1 MLIVKNKAALGK
13 GLTAL
18 FEDNDIQFEDNNVQI
33 KNKQV
38 ITLKINDIEPNK
50 GQPRSY
56 FDKEKLEELADSIAE
71 HGVLQPIIVREIA
84 EGRYQI
90 ISGERRWRASRM
102 AGLNEVPIIIRDLDE
117 QAILEVALIENLQ
130 REDLNVI
137 EEAKGYKELMTN
149 FSMTQ
154 ETVAKRVGKS
164 RPVIA
169 NALRLLALPE
179 EVLSLVEG
187 GELSPGHAR
196 ALLPLLEKMNK
207 DAFLEL
213 TNNVIIKNM
222 TVRDLENLDK
232 SLNNGKT
239 EKKKKQKDIYIS
251 EIENDISRVWG
262 RKIKISSTRN
272 KGKIELEFYNK
283 EDFENLIS
291 ALKKK

>member
-1 MLIVKNKAALGK
+1 MLIVKNKSALGK

-33 KNKQV
+33 KDKQV

-56 FDKEKLEELADSIAE
+56 FDKEKMEELADSIAE

-169 NALRLLALPE
+169 NALRLIALPE

-213 TNNVIIKNM
+213 ANNVIIKNM